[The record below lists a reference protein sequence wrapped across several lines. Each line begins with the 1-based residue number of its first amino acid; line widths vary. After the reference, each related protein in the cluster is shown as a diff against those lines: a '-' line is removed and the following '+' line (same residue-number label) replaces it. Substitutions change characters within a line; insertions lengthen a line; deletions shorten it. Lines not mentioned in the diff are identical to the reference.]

1 MILTHVKL
9 KNWKNFQVVDL
20 DLSER
25 MFIVGPNAS
34 GKSNFLDAFR
44 FLRDIAKGTG
54 GGLQKA
60 IEDRGGFSTIRCY
73 GARRNPNL
81 EIEVKLS
88 PAPGKPA
95 NITYSLGLTQE
106 TSGHRRPIIKYEKV
120 VKDRKVLLSR
130 PELDEKKDPE
140 LLTETYLEQTS
151 RNREFSEVAVF
162 FNSFCYLHLVP
173 QLLRHPESFNGNS
186 ISEDPYGRRF
196 LEHLAEVPD
205 KTRIKRL
212 KKIEKALRIVAPTLK
227 ELAFDRDGK
236 GTPHLY
242 ARHVHWRPNAGK
254 QSEIQFSDGTLR
266 FIGLVWSLLERN
278 SLLLL
283 EEPEL
288 SLNSEIVK
296 QIPAILFSLANKQ
309 KCQVIL
315 STHSWDLLSDK
326 GIGAHEVIVL
336 RPGQERTDA
345 MPLKKD
351 KESVVLLK
359 GGLSVAEV
367 AVPLATPAD
376 AIQLSLRLYE
386 DDEENGK

>member
-9 KNWKNFQVVDL
+9 ANWKNFQGVDL

-60 IEDRGGFSTIRCY
+60 IGDRGGFSSIRCY

-88 PAPGKPA
+88 PGPGKPS

-120 VKDRKVLLSR
+120 IKDGRVLLDR
-130 PELDEKKDPE
+130 PKANEKDPE

-151 RNREFSEVAVF
+151 RNREFSEVAAF

-173 QLLRHPESFNGNS
+173 QLLRHPESFTGATF
-186 ISEDPYGRRF
+186 SEDPYGRKF
-196 LEHLAEVPD
+196 LEHLAESPE

-212 KKIEKALRIVAPTLK
+212 KKIERALRIVAPTLK
-227 ELAFDRDGK
+227 ELEFDRDVK

-242 ARHVHWRPNAGK
+242 ARYVHWRPNAGK

-326 GIGAHEVIVL
+326 GIGAEEVIVL

-345 MPLKKD
+345 LPLKKD
-351 KESVVLLK
+351 KDSLVLLK
-359 GGLSVAEV
+359 SGLSVAEV
-367 AVPLATPAD
+367 AVPLATPED
-376 AIQLSLRLYE
+376 AIQLSLKLSQ
-386 DDEENGK
+386 DDEKNAK

>member
-1 MILTHVKL
+1 MIITHLKLT
-9 KNWKNFQVVDL
+9 NWKNFQGIDL

-60 IEDRGGFSTIRCY
+60 ISDRGGFSSIRCY
-73 GARRNPNL
+73 GARRKPNL

-88 PAPGKPA
+88 PAQGKPS
-95 NITYSLGLTQE
+95 NITYSLGVTQE

-120 VKDRKVLLSR
+120 IKEEKVVLER
-130 PELDEKKDPE
+130 PKADEKDPE

-151 RNREFSEVAVF
+151 RNRDFSEVASF

-173 QLLRHPESFNGNS
+173 QLLRYPESFAGTS
-186 ISEDPYGRRF
+186 ISEDPYGRKF
-196 LEHLAEVPD
+196 LEHLAESPE
-205 KTRIKRL
+205 KTTIKRL
-212 KKIEKALRIVAPTLK
+212 KKIERALRIVAPTLK
-227 ELAFDRDGK
+227 ELEFGRDNK

-242 ARHVHWRPNAGK
+242 ARYVHWRPNAGK

-326 GIGAHEVIVL
+326 GIGAEEVIVL

-345 MPLKKD
+345 LPLKKD
-351 KESVVLLK
+351 KDSLELIKS
-359 GGLSVAEV
+359 GLSVAEV
-367 AVPLATPAD
+367 AVPLATPED
-376 AIQLSLRLYE
+376 AIQLSLKLSQ
-386 DDEENGK
+386 DDEENVK